1 VAERPGGPL
10 DRLYRAGSVAVIG
23 AVAPGQHGRL
33 GSKPVEYLRRYGFP
47 GPVYPINPNHSEI
60 AGFPCYP
67 SIGEV
72 PGPVDTALLLR
83 RQGLVLETLTECLAA
98 GVHTAVVT
106 AGGYGEAGPGGVDAE
121 RRLGAFARESGMRI
135 AGPNCNGFIS
145 APERLTLGFHP
156 FLEDG
161 PLLAGPVGIVSQSG
175 SFVSSVLRRLTT
187 AGVGVSYAL
196 SCGNEVDI
204 TAADNL
210 DFLVEDP
217 GTSVAVL
224 FLESARQPE
233 RLLAAAYRAQA
244 RGTRII
250 ALKVG
255 RSAQGAQASAS
266 HTGALVGSDADYR
279 AMFDHTG
286 IIGVDTAEELVAT
299 AHALVSD
306 IRLPANRVGVVSMS
320 GGVNALVADRAA
332 GFDLVLPDV
341 GAAARDELRGLLP
354 IGTPMNPLDLTGAG
368 VDNPDTFGAVLRI
381 MDGQDQF
388 DCLLLVWGLLPDEAA
403 ARWVRTCI
411 EHRATSRRP
420 VVVYAVAGQLPH
432 AAELN
437 KAGIPVFTEVE
448 AVLGALRNVSG
459 RCEPSAGGPGRILR
473 AAPPGQ
479 PPGKRPGLPPR
490 QPVLSKLLA
499 AREIRVA
506 AEVAVPFREGHGTAD
521 AAVVA
526 ARRLGYPVAVKV
538 RSPDIAHRTAVGGV
552 RLGVSGD
559 DDLRH
564 AVEAVLAAAARQVPE
579 ALLDGVDIQTM
590 ISDDAFEVLVG
601 ATRGV
606 FGPLI
611 AVGAG
616 GVLAEV
622 LSDVATALCPV
633 SPEEALGL
641 LRRLRAFPILERGL
655 PGTGPLDVAELCRV
669 VAAVSD
675 IVADYSD
682 RLDELDLNPVLVH
695 RAGAGVTVVDML
707 ARWRVVNE
715 GSEHDVVATVG

>member
-1 VAERPGGPL
+1 MTGGPL

-23 AVAPGQHGRL
+23 AVAPGEHGRL

-47 GPVYPINPNHSEI
+47 GSVYPINPNHREI

-106 AGGYGEAGPGGVDAE
+106 AGGYGEAGPEGLDAE
-121 RRLGAFARESGMRI
+121 RRLGAFARESGLRV

-145 APERLTLGFHP
+145 ARERLTLGFHP

-175 SFVSSVLRRLTT
+175 SFVSSVMRRLST

-210 DFLVEDP
+210 EFLVADP

-233 RLLAAAYRAQA
+233 RLLAAAYLARE

-255 RSAQGAQASAS
+255 RSAQGALASAS

-299 AHALVSD
+299 AHALVGD
-306 IRLPANRVGVVSMS
+306 VRLPAGRVGVVSMS

-354 IGTPMNPLDLTGAG
+354 IGTPMNPLDLTGVG

-403 ARWVRTCI
+403 VRWVRTCI

-437 KAGIPVFTEVE
+437 RAGIPVFTELE
-448 AVLGALRNVSG
+448 ALLGALRNVAG
-459 RCEPSAGGPGRILR
+459 RTEPRAGVPDRSLR
-473 AAPPGQ
+473 AVLGAQPGA
-479 PPGKRPGLPPR
+479 
-490 QPVLSKLLA
+490 QPVLAELLA
-499 AREIRVA
+499 ARGIRVA
-506 AEVAVPFREGHGTAD
+506 AEVAVPLREGSGTAD

-526 ARRLGYPVAVKV
+526 ARRLGYPVAVKI
-538 RSPDIAHRTAVGGV
+538 RSADIAHRTAVGGV

-559 DDLRH
+559 DDLRD
-564 AVEAVLAAAARQVPE
+564 AVEAVLAAAARAVPE
-579 ALLDGVDIQTM
+579 AVLDGVDVQTM
-590 ISDDAFEVLVG
+590 VGEESFEVLVG

-622 LSDVATALCPV
+622 LGDVATALCPV

-655 PGTGPLDVAELCRV
+655 PGTGPLDLAELCRV
-669 VAAVSD
+669 VAAVSE
-675 IVADYSD
+675 IVAEYAD

-695 RAGAGVTVVDML
+695 RVGGGVTVVDML
-707 ARWRVVNE
+707 ARWRAVSE
-715 GSEHDVVATVG
+715 GSGPDVVTTVG

>member
-1 VAERPGGPL
+1 
-10 DRLYRAGSVAVIG
+10 
-23 AVAPGQHGRL
+23 
-33 GSKPVEYLRRYGFP
+33 
-47 GPVYPINPNHSEI
+47 
-60 AGFPCYP
+60 
-67 SIGEV
+67 
-72 PGPVDTALLLR
+72 
-83 RQGLVLETLTECLAA
+83 
-98 GVHTAVVT
+98 
-106 AGGYGEAGPGGVDAE
+106 
-121 RRLGAFARESGMRI
+121 
-135 AGPNCNGFIS
+135 
-145 APERLTLGFHP
+145 
-156 FLEDG
+156 
-161 PLLAGPVGIVSQSG
+161 
-175 SFVSSVLRRLTT
+175 
-187 AGVGVSYAL
+187 
-196 SCGNEVDI
+196 
-204 TAADNL
+204 
-210 DFLVEDP
+210 
-217 GTSVAVL
+217 
-224 FLESARQPE
+224 
-233 RLLAAAYRAQA
+233 
-244 RGTRII
+244 
-250 ALKVG
+250 
-255 RSAQGAQASAS
+255 
-266 HTGALVGSDADYR
+266 
-279 AMFDHTG
+279 
-286 IIGVDTAEELVAT
+286 
-299 AHALVSD
+299 
-306 IRLPANRVGVVSMS
+306 
-320 GGVNALVADRAA
+320 
-332 GFDLVLPDV
+332 
-341 GAAARDELRGLLP
+341 
-354 IGTPMNPLDLTGAG
+354 
-368 VDNPDTFGAVLRI
+368 
-381 MDGQDQF
+381 
-388 DCLLLVWGLLPDEAA
+388 
-403 ARWVRTCI
+403 
-411 EHRATSRRP
+411 
-420 VVVYAVAGQLPH
+420 
-432 AAELN
+432 
-437 KAGIPVFTEVE
+437 
-448 AVLGALRNVSG
+448 
-459 RCEPSAGGPGRILR
+459 
-473 AAPPGQ
+473 
-479 PPGKRPGLPPR
+479 
-490 QPVLSKLLA
+490 VLSKLLA

-538 RSPDIAHRTAVGGV
+538 RSADIAHRTAVGGV

-579 ALLDGVDIQTM
+579 ALLDGVDVQTM

>member
-1 VAERPGGPL
+1 MAERAGGPL

-23 AVAPGQHGRL
+23 AVAPGGHGRL

-47 GPVYPINPNHSEI
+47 GPVYPINPNHREI

-98 GVHTAVVT
+98 GVRTAVVT

-121 RRLGAFARESGMRI
+121 RRLGAFARESGLRL
-135 AGPNCNGFIS
+135 AGPNCNGFI
-145 APERLTLGFHP
+145 AARERLTLGFHP

-210 DFLVEDP
+210 DFLVADAS
-217 GTSVAVL
+217 TSVVLL
-224 FLESARQPE
+224 FLESARQPG
-233 RLLAAAYRAQA
+233 RFLAAARRARA
-244 RGTRII
+244 TGTRII

-279 AMFDHTG
+279 AMFDHAG

-306 IRLPANRVGVVSMS
+306 VRLSANRVGVVSMS

-332 GFDLVLPDV
+332 RFDLVLPEV
-341 GAAARDELRGLLP
+341 GAAASDELRALLP
-354 IGTPMNPLDLTGAG
+354 IGTPMNPLDLTGVG

-403 ARWVRTCI
+403 VRWVRTCI
-411 EHRATSRRP
+411 EHRHSARRP

-437 KAGIPVFTEVE
+437 QAGIPVFTELE

-459 RCEPSAGGPGRILR
+459 RPELSVRRPVGTLGGAAPGGRIE
-473 AAPPGQ
+473 
-479 PPGKRPGLPPR
+479 
-490 QPVLSKLLA
+490 LSELLA
-499 AREIRVA
+499 ARGIRVA
-506 AEVAVPFREGHGTAD
+506 AEVTVPIREGHGTAD
-521 AAVVA
+521 AAVLT

-538 RSPDIAHRTAVGGV
+538 RSTDIPHRTAVGGV

-559 DDLRH
+559 EELRN
-564 AVEAVLAAAARQVPE
+564 AVEAVLDAAARQVPD
-579 ALLDGVDIQTM
+579 AVLDGVDVQTM
-590 ISDDAFEVLVG
+590 VSDDSFEVLVG

-616 GVLAEV
+616 GILAEV

-633 SPEEALGL
+633 APEEALGL

-669 VAAVSD
+669 VAAVSE
-675 IVADYSD
+675 IVAEYTD

-695 RAGAGVTVVDML
+695 RVGRGVTVVDML
-707 ARWRVVNE
+707 ARWRAADE
-715 GSEHDVVATVG
+715 GSGDDVVAVVG